1 MYRPNFS
8 PISFTESNTMTQT
21 YDIPE
26 LKIEALDDG
35 LIRLE
40 QMCEPDR
47 SLYIHPLHVRYMAE
61 QFGIVATS
69 DPTAA
74 KTIATLTRRLLVLAE
89 RCNALATHLETVDSQ
104 TASAFAQTHARA
116 TADIADQFCAE
127 LDAEIS
133 EVGAPQ

>member
-1 MYRPNFS
+1 
-8 PISFTESNTMTQT
+8 MTTT

-26 LKIEALDDG
+26 LKIEAMDDG

-40 QMCEPDR
+40 QMCAPDR

-61 QFGIVATS
+61 QFGLAETS

-89 RCNALATHLETVDSQ
+89 RSNALATHLDTVDGQ
-104 TASAFAQTHARA
+104 TASTFAQAYSKA
-116 TADIADQFCAE
+116 TADIAVQFCAE
-127 LDAEIS
+127 LDSESS
-133 EVGAPQ
+133 EVGEPQ

>member
-89 RCNALATHLETVDSQ
+89 RSNALAKHLETVDSQ
-104 TASAFAQTHARA
+104 TGSTFAQTYSRA

-127 LDAEIS
+127 LDS
-133 EVGAPQ
+133 DSSDVGEPQ